1 MGRGFPLLG
10 FFWGVEISKRLLH
23 VPESSY
29 RSLSSQAREL
39 VKVITHPARSRKFP
53 QIDDFLES
61 MVNRSSQAKS
71 DVNPGLKEKS
81 GKNESFTKFG
91 CFFFHSILLEVC
103 KLPCRSSQQPRD
115 NVLSL

>member
-91 CFFFHSILLEVC
+91 CFFFTAYF
-103 KLPCRSSQQPRD
+103 
-115 NVLSL
+115 

>member
-1 MGRGFPLLG
+1 M
-10 FFWGVEISKRLLH
+10 
-23 VPESSY
+23 
-29 RSLSSQAREL
+29 
-39 VKVITHPARSRKFP
+39 KVITHPARSRKFP

-91 CFFFHSILLEVC
+91 CFFSQDTFRGMQAAWSFLPTTKGQCLVVVMLEYHHLSRSIPMPLTATNLGPDLTFSHS
-103 KLPCRSSQQPRD
+103 SMGF
-115 NVLSL
+115 